1 MRVWRRHAE
10 LLHRESPLLT
20 LTLQHRT
27 KVRMMMMVIL
37 VLIMA
42 MRTQVGVVVQY
53 SSSQLTDFTG
63 LLYQDSLSH
72 RHLNLRLILLIC
84 IIIMI
89 IVENKVN
96 QLPSSKKC
104 FCLREPVF

>member
-1 MRVWRRHAE
+1 MVRLVRVWRRHAE

-42 MRTQVGVVVQY
+42 MTTQVGVVVQY

-72 RHLNLRLILLIC
+72 RHLNLRSDLPH
-84 IIIMI
+84 
-89 IVENKVN
+89 VELHH
-96 QLPSSKKC
+96 QHDYRRRSFSRHQC
-104 FCLREPVF
+104 TMR